1 MGKDHAALRRRR
13 VAEACEFLHEKLIRQ
28 TVEPIPPNALRL
40 VAARDRQQSG
50 DARHGAGET
59 PCRNTPPEAGQES
72 AMKRLDQH
80 DLLRQMLRIEWT
92 EPVQLL
98 DHFRGDLLRL
108 AIFRA
113 AMHHAMPHRGQC
125 VTPAVFLDPLH
136 QSADCR
142 RVIRRRHRPR
152 KIVRRVRALHPQGGL
167 RPPDPLKF
175 APQNP
180 SERLTG
186 LEQRELDA
194 RRAAIDRQ
202 DAGAG

>member
-1 MGKDHAALRRRR
+1 
-13 VAEACEFLHEKLIRQ
+13 VEAI
-28 TVEPIPPNALRL
+28 TANALRL
-40 VAARDRQQSG
+40 VVAWNRQQCG
-50 DARHGAGET
+50 DPRHGAV
-59 PCRNTPPEAGQES
+59 
-72 AMKRLDQH
+72 KRGVKTRHLSQGRVAFAERLYQF
-80 DLLRQMLRIEWT
+80 DLERQMLRIEGT

-113 AMHHAMPHRGQC
+113 AMHHAVPHRGQC
-125 VTPAVFLDPLH
+125 VTPAVFFDPLH
-136 QSADCR
+136 QGADCR
-142 RVIRRRHRPR
+142 RMIRRRHRPR

-167 RPPDPLKF
+167 RQPDPLKF
-175 APQNP
+175 ATQNL
-180 SERLTG
+180 SERHTD